1 MLMGV
6 SKRLGFPKV
15 DPRKQ
20 FRQRLKVAL
29 KELAL
34 RGSKSSVWS
43 QRRDALE
50 SLAYVIKNEKE
61 FKANG
66 IAVCAWLDEHQV
78 LEDLFGER
86 AHATI
91 VSETVGLLALIDLSY
106 SRVNVIVDSAF
117 MHVGSVRAEVHKVIL
132 AVLSKC
138 SKQVARIVLD
148 RIMGVFDVPDV
159 LKSEDVSTS
168 LGTKPSSQAFAALA
182 TLHGSE
188 CLQAAFELVTAIFD
202 TSKLHG
208 LFTTVDIMMK
218 DTNVS
223 FRAMDVLVAALLT
236 PFCEDQGSLQQAGS
250 GFFVS
255 LSAVDVGGS

>member
-6 SKRLGFPKV
+6 SKSLGFPKV

-34 RGSKSSVWS
+34 RGSKSSVWA

-86 AHATI
+86 THATI
-91 VSETVGLLALIDLSY
+91 VSCRT
-106 SRVNVIVDSAF
+106 
-117 MHVGSVRAEVHKVIL
+117 
-132 AVLSKC
+132 
-138 SKQVARIVLD
+138 QVAKHR
-148 RIMGVFDVPDV
+148 RW
-159 LKSEDVSTS
+159 
-168 LGTKPSSQAFAALA
+168 Q
-182 TLHGSE
+182 
-188 CLQAAFELVTAIFD
+188 
-202 TSKLHG
+202 
-208 LFTTVDIMMK
+208 
-218 DTNVS
+218 
-223 FRAMDVLVAALLT
+223 
-236 PFCEDQGSLQQAGS
+236 
-250 GFFVS
+250 
-255 LSAVDVGGS
+255 